1 MPTWK
6 MLSAA
11 AGVMLMTLVSAQA
24 APVTGELEVVK
35 AEAVQATQ
43 SSSDVTEVGYRGGY
57 GYRYGGYGYRHGGYG
72 YRRGYGPYIGLGV
85 GAGIVAGAIIA
96 NSYYRP
102 RPGYYYDDYAYDGP
116 YYRPAGYAGDPRV
129 LCAENFR
136 SYEWRTGLYT
146 TFNGEKK
153 LCPYLK

>member
-11 AGVMLMTLVSAQA
+11 AGFMLMTLVSAQA
-24 APVTGELEVVK
+24 APATGASDVVK
-35 AEAVQATQ
+35 AQA

-57 GYRYGGYGYRHGGYG
+57 GYGYRYGGYGYRGYG
-72 YRRGYGPYIGLGV
+72 YRGYGRGAYVGLGI

-102 RPGYYYDDYAYDGP
+102 RPGYYYDDYEYDGP

-129 LCAENFR
+129 LCAESFR
-136 SYEWRTGLYT
+136 SFEWRTGLYT